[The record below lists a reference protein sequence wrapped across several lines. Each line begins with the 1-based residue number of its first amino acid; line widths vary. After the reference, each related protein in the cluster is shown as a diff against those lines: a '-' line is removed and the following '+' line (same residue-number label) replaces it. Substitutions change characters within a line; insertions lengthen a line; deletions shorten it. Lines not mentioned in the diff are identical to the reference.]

1 MGLNYKVWSLRQ
13 SALKSATPHESLVC
27 LYLSSVQ
34 PLTELTSETLVLSLL
49 FLPLSSLYTH
59 EVKYISLLS
68 QQSSIIHP
76 TVDAVTSETC
86 CCGQVEKRV

>member
-1 MGLNYKVWSLRQ
+1 MVWSLRK
-13 SALKSATPHESLVC
+13 SASKSATPHESSVC

-49 FLPLSSLYTH
+49 LLPLSSLYTH

-68 QQSSIIHP
+68 QQSSYIRQWTP
-76 TVDAVTSETC
+76 APQRLAAAGRLRSEC
-86 CCGQVEKRV
+86 EYKSRF